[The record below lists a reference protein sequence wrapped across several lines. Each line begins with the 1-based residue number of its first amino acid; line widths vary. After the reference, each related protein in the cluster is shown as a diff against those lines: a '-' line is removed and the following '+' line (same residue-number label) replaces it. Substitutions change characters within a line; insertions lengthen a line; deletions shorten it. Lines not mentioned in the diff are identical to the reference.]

1 MCFLIGSL
9 KSHDV
14 GVPIDEDVTRR
25 SLREALLVVDVT
37 VGQEKLH
44 ALVNQQGIGSLNGE
58 VEQHLIHFGVAV
70 ASHGENLVCALVEEI
85 DDARRIESVGQTVS
99 GTIVQQVAEDDE
111 QIKMVLVKELQ
122 HRLQRGHGAVD
133 VGKEKYFHGVRTV
146 CVFFCRANLRQIA
159 IGMKF
164 SARCFRLCAQK
175 TKHDSEVSD
184 YSRTRVDREVPA
196 GMTSF
201 RFCSPIKLFCMLKI

>member
-14 GVPIDEDVTRR
+14 GVPIDKDVTRR
-25 SLREALLVVDVT
+25 SLGEALLVVDVT

-58 VEQHLIHFGVAV
+58 VEQHLVHFGVAV

-146 CVFFCRANLRQIA
+146 CEFFAEQIYAKLR
-159 IGMKF
+159 
-164 SARCFRLCAQK
+164 
-175 TKHDSEVSD
+175 
-184 YSRTRVDREVPA
+184 
-196 GMTSF
+196 
-201 RFCSPIKLFCMLKI
+201 